1 MLFSI
6 NCLEKISLDE
16 LSDAEKNIAGN
27 CDFQLY
33 KCLKSKRFFFNDFY
47 IHNQNGENPQV
58 NRDRSIIKDFFGPH
72 INVQAIVGE
81 NGSGKSSI
89 MELMYMMIN
98 NFSYMFERG
107 HDKDRPGADSL
118 YYIPGLFARLYF
130 SLGNDVFKLE
140 SKGLILSLYKNDE
153 ILRCFII
160 NENTDAEILN
170 NKEIADLV
178 DNFFYTIVTN
188 YSIQSF
194 IPTNYIHDV
203 YYYNN
208 NSNRDCLIKKQD
220 AAYDVW
226 INSIFH
232 KNDGYVRSV
241 VLNPY
246 RNNGHID
253 ISNEL
258 NLSKDR
264 SCALFLWAKQ
274 KGYYYFKPY
283 VYNNLRIKAKE
294 NFLKNKIKRFWKLNK
309 EDSTQFD
316 ELFPTDDSCLKII
329 NTELAK
335 KIKEK
340 FKLAIDLNFDGGLNG
355 DNLRQRAVLYLQL
368 KILTIINRY
377 DVFLGYRECVRF
389 EKNIKSP
396 KIEINEE
403 IDKLLDA
410 LKLPDSHITKK
421 LTRTFSFLKL
431 PKNVVNAIFSQSERL
446 NGENYFDE
454 LSNAYV
460 AEAAA
465 IIDAQTKKG
474 ETISIMDVSGPFA
487 GCAKSG
493 NRSFT
498 DPVWID
504 RVLPPSIFDYDLI
517 LEKNGETV
525 NFADLSSGELQML
538 ETLSVHSYHIEN
550 LISVQRVYLDRNG
563 EKIYHPKYKC
573 INMVFDEV
581 EMCFHPDYQR
591 QFLNR
596 LLDLIVSMKQNLVAN
611 GGCYLNIMIITHSPF
626 LLSDVPKSNILYL
639 EKGCDY
645 TNSVDLDTFG
655 SNISDTLYNSFFL
668 KSKGFIGE
676 FAKQKIR
683 DCVKF
688 LDVRNDNQN
697 THWNRENVGVFI
709 NKILGEPIIKN
720 YLRKM
725 LSDKFRD

>member
-140 SKGLILSLYKNDE
+140 SKGLILSLYKNE
-153 ILRCFII
+153 ETLRYFVIK
-160 NENTDAEILN
+160 ENTDTEILE

-203 YYYNN
+203 YYYDN

-220 AAYDVW
+220 AEYDVW
-226 INSIFH
+226 INAIFH
-232 KNDGYVRSV
+232 KNDGYVRSI

-274 KGYYYFKPY
+274 KGYFYFKPY
-283 VYNNLRIKAKE
+283 VYNNMRIRVKE
-294 NFLKNKIKRFWKLNK
+294 NFLKNKIKHFWKLNK
-309 EDSTQFD
+309 GESARFD
-316 ELFPTDDSCLKII
+316 ELFPTDDSCLSLI
-329 NTELAK
+329 NIDLAE

-340 FKLAIDLNFDGGLNG
+340 FKLAFDLKFNEGMEG
-355 DNLRQRAVLYLQL
+355 DNLRRKAMLYIQL

-377 DVFLGYRECVRF
+377 DVFLDYRECVRF
-389 EKNIKSP
+389 EKNIESP
-396 KIEINEE
+396 KFEINEG

-410 LKLPDSHITKK
+410 LNIPDSHITKK
-421 LTRTFSFLKL
+421 IMRTIHFLQFSLTR
-431 PKNVVNAIFSQSERL
+431 VNKIFNSENE
-446 NGENYFDE
+446 NGEIYFDE
-454 LSNAYV
+454 MSNQQMERNAFF
-460 AEAAA
+460 
-465 IIDAQTKKG
+465 
-474 ETISIMDVSGPFA
+474 GPFSS
-487 GCAKSG
+487 CAAWGK
-493 NRSFT
+493 REFT
-498 DPVWID
+498 DPVRID
-504 RVLPPSIFDYDLI
+504 RLLPPSIFDYDLI
-517 LEKNGETV
+517 LEKSGEIV

-538 ETLSVHSYHIEN
+538 ETLSVHSYHLEN
-550 LISVQRVYLDRNG
+550 LISYENEFFGLDG
-563 EKIYHPKYKC
+563 EKKHHPKYKC
-573 INMVFDEV
+573 VNMVFDEV

-611 GGCYLNIMIITHSPF
+611 GGCYLNIIVVTHSPF
-626 LLSDVPKSNILYL
+626 ILSDIPLTRVLYMKDGVGFSPLNNSVEGAELLL
-639 EKGCDY
+639 EKE
-645 TNSVDLDTFG
+645 TFG
-655 SNISDTLYNSFFL
+655 QNIGSLLFNSFFL
-668 KSKGFIGE
+668 EYYVGD
-676 FAKQKIR
+676 FAKKKINEILDEFDKNKSMSMEEFEKKIR
-683 DCVKF
+683 IFGDK
-688 LDVRNDNQN
+688 LLKRQL
-697 THWNRENVGVFI
+697 I
-709 NKILGEPIIKN
+709 NYFDSYKV
-720 YLRKM
+720 
-725 LSDKFRD
+725 

>member
-33 KCLKSKRFFFNDFY
+33 KCLKSKRYFFNDFY

-130 SLGNDVFKLE
+130 SLGNDIFKLE

-153 ILRCFII
+153 ILRCFVI

-274 KGYYYFKPY
+274 NGYFYFKPY

-309 EDSTQFD
+309 EESAQFD
-316 ELFPTDDSCLKII
+316 ELFPTDDSCLRIVNI
-329 NTELAK
+329 ELAK

-340 FKLAIDLNFDGGLNG
+340 FKLADDLNFSENLDG

-368 KILTIINRY
+368 KILTIINKY
-377 DVFLGYRECVRF
+377 DVFLDYRECVRF
-389 EKNIKSP
+389 EKNIESP
-396 KIEINEE
+396 IIEINEE

-410 LKLPDSHITKK
+410 LNIPDSHITKK
-421 LTRTFSFLKL
+421 IMRTIHFLQLNLTR
-431 PKNVVNAIFSQSERL
+431 VNKVFRSENE
-446 NGENYFDE
+446 NGEIYFDE
-454 LSNAYV
+454 MSNQQM
-460 AEAAA
+460 ER
-465 IIDAQTKKG
+465 D
-474 ETISIMDVSGPFA
+474 SFFGPFSS
-487 GCAKSG
+487 CAAWGERK
-493 NRSFT
+493 FT
-498 DPVWID
+498 DPVRID
-504 RVLPPSIFDYDLI
+504 RLLPPSIFDYDLI
-517 LEKNGETV
+517 LKKNGETV

-550 LISVQRVYLDRNG
+550 LISYENEFFGLNG
-563 EKIYHPKYKC
+563 EKKYHPKYKC
-573 INMVFDEV
+573 VNMVFDEV

-639 EKGCDY
+639 EKGYDY

-697 THWNRENVGVFI
+697 THWNRENVGIFI

-720 YLRKM
+720 HLRKM